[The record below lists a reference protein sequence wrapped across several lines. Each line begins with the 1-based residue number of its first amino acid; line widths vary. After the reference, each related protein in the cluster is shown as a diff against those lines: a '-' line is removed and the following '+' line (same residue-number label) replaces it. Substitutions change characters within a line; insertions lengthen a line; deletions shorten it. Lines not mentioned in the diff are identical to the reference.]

1 MVASWPSLRSAA
13 IVSAA
18 KLPTVKQFSWSVKA
32 RLQPRMH
39 PEQRLQVERLDGLGG
54 NEFKV
59 SANLQ
64 LP

>member
-1 MVASWPSLRSAA
+1 
-13 IVSAA
+13 
-18 KLPTVKQFSWSVKA
+18 
-32 RLQPRMH
+32 MH